1 MKLTYEETIKA
12 TESEDTAYDGEFYV
26 GVLTMHHRQ

>member
-1 MKLTYEETIKA
+1 MKLTYEVTIKA

-26 GVLTMHHRQ
+26 GVLTMHHHQ